1 MNKFF
6 AATALLLLIWGC
18 SFLSKSEQK
27 PAVASLVHTII
38 FIDKTQSVNVNER
51 FVAQKYQQAIQGI
64 VQDNIRQAGDQ
75 LEIYFVHEN
84 TSKARALSLKCR
96 SELENAAQNLSPTDR
111 EAAQT
116 AFEMAIK
123 REHTLFI
130 TQSLAKLNQQ
140 NVGASNQ
147 MTDIWASLPVVAK
160 ASESGAEVRVYYLSD
175 MIESVRGAERRDFH
189 VQAPQTDDQAQE
201 WAKID
206 AQKLKI
212 NNLAASQIKIL
223 LPFEP
228 TASTHEN
235 NPTVTLYWKTLF
247 QELGAESVEEL

>member
-27 PAVASLVHTII
+27 PAVAPIVHTII

-51 FVAQKYQQAIQGI
+51 FVAQKYQQAIRDL
-64 VQDNIRQAGDQ
+64 VQNNIRQAGDQ
-75 LEIYFVHEN
+75 LEVYFIHEN
-84 TSKARALSLKCR
+84 TSKARALSLTCR

-116 AFEMAIK
+116 AFEMALK
-123 REHTLFI
+123 REQTMFLS
-130 TQSLAKLNQQ
+130 QSLAKLNQQ
-140 NVGASNQ
+140 NGGSSNQ

-160 ASESGAEVRVYYLSD
+160 ASENGAEVKVYYLSD
-175 MIESVRGAERRDFH
+175 MIESMRGAERRDFH
-189 VQAPQTDDQAQE
+189 KQGPQTNDQAQE
-201 WAKID
+201 WAKTD
-206 AQKLKI
+206 AQKLKE
-212 NNLAASQIKIL
+212 NNLNAAQIKIL

-228 TASTHEN
+228 TASTREN

-247 QELGAESVEEL
+247 QELGAGNIEEL